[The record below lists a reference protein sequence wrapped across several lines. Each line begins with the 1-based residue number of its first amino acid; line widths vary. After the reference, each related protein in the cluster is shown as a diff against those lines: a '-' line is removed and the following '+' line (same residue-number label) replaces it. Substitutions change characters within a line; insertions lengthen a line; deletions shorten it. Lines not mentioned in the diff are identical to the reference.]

1 MGPRLGLKNYYNS
14 NQIDNGHFV
23 QFDISAHNSAG
34 ATGTSLNVT
43 STEGYA
49 TFDVYGSN
57 TKGSLGTQL
66 CNNVQAC
73 LTGYQSIPN
82 ANKYKYLCVKG
93 HNGDVAVACLQFTYT
108 CACAIDVA
116 TSKGSQCWYEQP
128 GQRLVVQQQQRR

>member
-1 MGPRLGLKNYYNS
+1 M
-14 NQIDNGHFV
+14 
-23 QFDISAHNSAG
+23 
-34 ATGTSLNVT
+34 T

-73 LTGYQSIPN
+73 LSGYQSVPN

-93 HNGDVAVACLQFTYT
+93 HQGDVAVACLQFTYT

-116 TSKGSQCWYEQP
+116 TSKGSQCYHEWFRQ
-128 GQRLVVQQQQRR
+128 